1 MVDESFK
8 LLNLDHLF
16 KYSIDVI
23 VKVMSNEY
31 F

>member
-1 MVDESFK
+1 MVDESFR
-8 LLNLDHLF
+8 LLDLDHLF
-16 KYSIDVI
+16 KSSIDVI